1 MLLQLI
7 DVVEEKGA
15 DDDFETDDEP
25 DVHHCRVVYKDH
37 DIFFAPRLGALHAW
51 PRILSP
57 SLMMCENLCKQS
69 SFVRLLHEAVTKL
82 QDRLEGQKGGSTI
95 PLPRADVAYT
105 LYGLENCPFFAR
117 AAAALRAA
125 GVKGVCS
132 WTLTDLGVTRQALW
146 AELDAKRDSRESQH
160 RTFPIV
166 SHGDRFLGGCDALLA
181 TLANDNMPRRY

>member
-1 MLLQLI
+1 
-7 DVVEEKGA
+7 
-15 DDDFETDDEP
+15 
-25 DVHHCRVVYKDH
+25 
-37 DIFFAPRLGALHAW
+37 
-51 PRILSP
+51 
-57 SLMMCENLCKQS
+57 MMCENLCKQS

-82 QDRLEGQKGGSTI
+82 QDRLKGQGGGATI

-105 LYGLENCPFFAR
+105 LYGLDGCPYSAR

-146 AELDAKRDSRESQH
+146 AELDAKKDFRQSQH

-166 SHGDRFLGGCDALLA
+166 FRGDHFLGGCDALLA
-181 TLANDNMPRRY
+181 TLANESMPRRY